1 IARESVQVKEKTGK
15 GRAGPPP
22 LCACQGVPSAGSGNG
37 MPVYPDRDSPMAGT
51 SPWPCIVPGRV
62 HGVGKPPVE
71 PYAAHRGSGCF
82 SGNGG
87 TGMPSPKKDVWIR

>member
-1 IARESVQVKEKTGK
+1 MPFHDINIARESVQVKEKNRK

-51 SPWPCIVPGRV
+51 SPWPWHRSGA
-62 HGVGKPPVE
+62 GPV
-71 PYAAHRGSGCF
+71 
-82 SGNGG
+82 
-87 TGMPSPKKDVWIR
+87 